1 MDFPL
6 TEGCLQAQ
14 RTDIL
19 LLAHAPLASAY
30 ASMAADMGLATS
42 ALMVFD
48 MPPDMSREQAFASVR
63 MLVSDRRPQA
73 CLVLVDLG
81 GGASPFAVAKM
92 LQDSLGAQA
101 RIVTG
106 LNTPMLITALCHCQL
121 DVEALARRAVQRGS
135 DGIQAWPAVG
145 PLSEA

>member
-1 MDFPL
+1 LDFP
-6 TEGCLQAQ
+6 TTDGCTQAL

-19 LLAHAPLASAY
+19 VLAHAPLASAY
-30 ASMAADMGLATS
+30 ARMAKDMGLATS
-42 ALMVFD
+42 GLMVFD
-48 MPPDMSREQAFASVR
+48 MQPDMSREQAFASVR
-63 MLVSDRRPQA
+63 MMLSDRRSQA

-81 GGASPFAVAKM
+81 GGASPFALAEM

-121 DVEALARRAVQRGS
+121 DVEELARRAVQRGS
-135 DGIQAWPAVG
+135 DGIHPFPALE
-145 PLSEA
+145 PSPRA